1 MGNDIYIAG
10 VGMTPFGRHPASSVK
25 DLTRVAVLGA
35 LADAGCDL
43 SQLQAAYFANA
54 TQGHMD
60 GQHMIRGQLALRAMG
75 LQGVPVVNVENA
87 CASASTALHL
97 AVQHVR
103 AGAADIV
110 LAVGAEKMFSDD
122 KARMFAAFDG
132 AWDVHDTEAS
142 RARLLRMGEGIEP
155 PAGTTSPRPYS
166 VFMDIYAAMGRMHMR
181 EYGTTQR
188 EFAAVAAKNHG
199 HSVHNPLAQYRDA
212 YTIEQVLAA
221 PPITYPVTLPMCS
234 PVSDGAAAAIV
245 CSEAGLKALKGSRSR
260 AIRVLACALQTGSDR
275 GTADF
280 EHHLVRLASSRLYEQ
295 AGIGAQDVSVAEV
308 HDATAIG
315 EVLQSELLGLVPM
328 GQGGPAAER
337 GETTIGGRIPINPSG
352 GLECKGHPI
361 GATGLAQIFELVT
374 QLRGEAGAR
383 QVQGARIALA
393 ENGGGLAGVEEAVA
407 CLTLLGR

>member
-1 MGNDIYIAG
+1 MSSNVYIAG
-10 VGMTPFGRHPASSVK
+10 VGMTPFGKHLALSVK
-25 DLTRVAVLGA
+25 DLTRQAVTGA
-35 LADAGCDL
+35 LADAGGEL

-60 GQHMIRGQLALRAMG
+60 GQHMIRGQLALRALG
-75 LQGVPVVNVENA
+75 LQSVPVVNVENA

-103 AGAADIV
+103 AGGADIV
-110 LAVGAEKMFSDD
+110 LAVGTEKMFSDD

-132 AWDVHDTEAS
+132 AWDVHETEMS
-142 RARLLRMGEGIEP
+142 RARLLRMGEGVEP
-155 PAGTTSPRPYS
+155 PAGSTSTRPYS

-181 EYGTTQR
+181 EFGTTQR
-188 EFAAVAAKNHG
+188 EFAAVSAKNHR
-199 HSVHNPLAQYRDA
+199 HSVHNPLAQYRDP
-212 YTIEQVLAA
+212 YTVEQVLAA
-221 PPITYPVTLPMCS
+221 PPITFPLTLPMCS
-234 PVSDGAAAAIV
+234 PVSDGAAAAVV
-245 CSEAGLKALKGSRSR
+245 CSEAGLKALGASRAR
-260 AIRVLACALQTGSDR
+260 AIRVLACALQTGSER
-275 GTADF
+275 GAVDF
-280 EHHLVRLASSRLYEQ
+280 DHHLVRLASRRLYEQ
-295 AGIGAQDVSVAEV
+295 AGVGPQDVSVAEV

-315 EVLQSELLGLVPM
+315 EVLQSELLGLVTM
-328 GQGGPAAER
+328 GHGGAAAER
-337 GETTIGGRIPINPSG
+337 GETAIGGRIPINPSG

-361 GATGLAQIFELVT
+361 GATGLAQVFELVT

>member
-1 MGNDIYIAG
+1 MSDTVYVAG
-10 VGMTPFGRHPASSVK
+10 VGMTPFGKHFSSSIK
-25 DLTRVAVLGA
+25 DLTRRAVEGA
-35 LADAGCDL
+35 LADAGGDK

-75 LQGVPVVNVENA
+75 LQSLPVVNVENA

-97 AVQHVR
+97 AVHHVR
-103 AGAADIV
+103 GGAADIV

-132 AWDVHDTEAS
+132 AWDVHETDSS
-142 RARLLRMGEGIEP
+142 RARLLQIGEGVEQP
-155 PAGTTSPRPYS
+155 PGSMSSKPYS

-181 EYGTTQR
+181 EFGTTQR
-188 EFAAVAAKNHG
+188 QFAAVSAKNHG
-199 HSVHNPLAQYRDA
+199 HSVHNPLAQYRDD

-221 PPITYPVTLPMCS
+221 PPIAYPLTLPMCS

-245 CSEAGLKALKGSRSR
+245 CNEAGLKALRGKRER
-260 AIRVLACALQTGSDR
+260 AIRVLASALQTGSDR
-275 GTADF
+275 DAADL
-280 EHHLVRLASSRLYEQ
+280 EHHLVRIASRRLYQQ
-295 AGIGAQDVSVAEV
+295 AGVGPQDVSVAEV

-315 EVLQSELLGLVPM
+315 EILQSELLGLVPM

-337 GETTIGGRIPINPSG
+337 GETAIGGRIPINPSG
-352 GLECKGHPI
+352 GLESKGHPI
-361 GATGLAQIFELVT
+361 GATGIGQIFELVM